1 MTIFYTILRDS
12 TTNKIL
18 GSSLSPQSPQLTKSI
33 LKELKDFPNTKK
45 ITKTESRINN
55 TYFFVICVYKN
66 IIFSVIVDRY
76 EEDSNVT
83 KYIYDLYAYVSKSS
97 SVLYDDLIREKSDEY
112 NKDKT
117 LRIVDETKNILA
129 DSLNLVV
136 HRGENVDNLSRLVNK
151 LNIETK
157 QMHTSIKN
165 MKFNTFISKYGFKVG
180 VAIILLILL
189 YYIMH

>member
-18 GSSLSPQSPQLTKSI
+18 GSSLSPQSPQISKSI
-33 LKELKDFPNTKK
+33 LKELKDLSSSNE
-45 ITKTESRINN
+45 ITKTNSSIDN
-55 TYFFVICVYKN
+55 TYFYIVCIYKN
-66 IIFSVIVDRY
+66 IIFSIIVDRY
-76 EEDSNVT
+76 EEDQNVT
-83 KYIYDLYAYVSKSS
+83 KYIYDLYAHVSKSS
-97 SVLYDDLIREKSDEY
+97 SNLYDDIIREKSDEF

-151 LNIETK
+151 LHIETK

-165 MKFNTFISKYGFKVG
+165 MNFNTFVSKYGFKIG
-180 VAIILLILL
+180 VVVFLLILL